1 MLNESE
7 KPCTA
12 KVKMHII
19 PVDEKGKEVRWNFCT
34 AIHNF
39 TEYWAKPHSEVVY
52 LGTKRTVTLNV
63 HRELLIGGRLLI
75 HEYAIFLYNGT
86 HSGGKLVRIE
96 PREYRIEL
104 SIRIRVYRVSENSH
118 SPLRKVVPPLLNSSS
133 EPVKGYCYEELEEV
147 VYTSELMPALQ
158 LHSIG
163 GISVSVHFEIGNY
176 LFYSQKYREADLP
189 GEWGPWQT
197 SGDKATK
204 SNNKLTTGSISGG
217 SKKWIYVNVDYR
229 YERWF
234 YGVDWVQWWREIVT
248 PVSFGGY
255 DWGESISCT
264 YCEGTPTGFVQSY
277 PRGTGMP
284 IEMSLGPGI
293 SEIERSGISVSFE
306 VSYGVVSLTVELWY
320 EIERGEALYP
330 PSILVNVDT
339 WYADTLYVFDAST
352 EWKVVHFTWSGG
364 GSGGMVFRRGVFRVS
379 DYWVRECI
387 SWFVR
392 DLDLNRL
399 GDFFIVGLGCGYS
412 PFHKYLEDVV
422 RVEGKARDIEVYTG
436 YYEGVK
442 VSAIATPGGMVHTEP
457 VVILGGC

>member
-1 MLNESE
+1 
-7 KPCTA
+7 
-12 KVKMHII
+12 
-19 PVDEKGKEVRWNFCT
+19 
-34 AIHNF
+34 
-39 TEYWAKPHSEVVY
+39 
-52 LGTKRTVTLNV
+52 
-63 HRELLIGGRLLI
+63 
-75 HEYAIFLYNGT
+75 
-86 HSGGKLVRIE
+86 
-96 PREYRIEL
+96 
-104 SIRIRVYRVSENSH
+104 
-118 SPLRKVVPPLLNSSS
+118 
-133 EPVKGYCYEELEEV
+133 
-147 VYTSELMPALQ
+147 
-158 LHSIG
+158 
-163 GISVSVHFEIGNY
+163 
-176 LFYSQKYREADLP
+176 
-189 GEWGPWQT
+189 
-197 SGDKATK
+197 
-204 SNNKLTTGSISGG
+204 
-217 SKKWIYVNVDYR
+217 
-229 YERWF
+229 
-234 YGVDWVQWWREIVT
+234 
-248 PVSFGGY
+248 
-255 DWGESISCT
+255 
-264 YCEGTPTGFVQSY
+264 
-277 PRGTGMP
+277 
-284 IEMSLGPGI
+284 
-293 SEIERSGISVSFE
+293 